1 MKRAVI
7 VGGGIAGLA
16 AAYYLRA
23 LSQRE
28 GVQLEVVLLEKE
40 RRAGGCILTERAE
53 GFVVEGGPDCLYAEK
68 PWGLELCREIGLG
81 DQLVE
86 ACHETRGTYILWDG
100 QLHPLPEGF
109 FLLVP
114 TALSPFLRSRLL
126 SWRAKLRVAL
136 EPLVPRRKGQGDE
149 SLASFVLR
157 RLGREVLEKVA
168 EPLIAGIHAAEPE
181 TMSLRA
187 TFPRFAD
194 LESRYGS
201 LLLGLWKVRR
211 KASPANRPYK
221 VPFVS
226 LRGGMGEMVEGILE
240 HLPPESMRLGE
251 EVLAVEREGGRYRV
265 RGRGGTWEADYL
277 ILATPSHVSS
287 RLLQGLDQWLSET
300 LLMIPYSSTATVSLA
315 YEAQEV
321 LPLLRG
327 HGFVVPRREGRRLMA
342 VTFSSR
348 KFPSRAPEGKV
359 LIRAFIGGAKDEGAV
374 LLDDEELLRLVM
386 TELREILGIRSRPL
400 HHWIF
405 RFPASMAQYRVG
417 HEGRVR
423 ALEERIK
430 EHPGLFLTGGA
441 FHGIGISDCCRQGK
455 ELAERVLGLEKGP

>member
-1 MKRAVI
+1 MKRVVI

-16 AAYYLRA
+16 AAYYLRS

-28 GVQLEVVLLEKE
+28 GIRLEVVILERE
-40 RRAGGCILTERAE
+40 RRAGGCIVTERTE

-68 PWGLELCREIGLG
+68 PWGLGLCREIGLG

-86 ACHETRGTYILWDG
+86 ARFETRGTYILWNG
-100 QLHPLPEGF
+100 ELHPLPEGL

-114 TALSPFLRSRLL
+114 TAFLPFLRSRLL

-136 EPLVPRRKGQGDE
+136 EPLIPRRRGQGDE
-149 SLASFVLR
+149 SFASFVLR
-157 RLGREVLEKVA
+157 RLGREMLEKVA
-168 EPLIAGIHAAEPE
+168 EPLVAGIHAAEPE
-181 TMSLRA
+181 TLSLRA

-201 LLLGLWKVRR
+201 LLLGIWRAKMKTPPPNKSYRT
-211 KASPANRPYK
+211 
-221 VPFVS
+221 PFVS
-226 LRGGMGEMVEGILE
+226 LRGGMGEMVEGLIR
-240 HLPPESMRLGE
+240 HLPPDSVRLEE
-251 EVLAVEREGGRYRV
+251 EVLAVERKGEKYQV
-265 RGRGGTWEADYL
+265 RGRGGRWEADYV

-287 RLLQGLDQWLSET
+287 KLLQGLDERLSET
-300 LLMIPYSSTATVSLA
+300 LLMIPYCSTATVSLA
-315 YEAQEV
+315 YEAREV

-359 LIRAFIGGAKDEGAV
+359 LLRAFLGGAKDEGAV
-374 LLDDEELLRLVM
+374 LLDDEGLLRLVM
-386 TELREILGIRSRPL
+386 AELREILGIRSRPL
-400 HHWIF
+400 RHWVF

-417 HEGRVR
+417 HEGKVR
-423 ALEERIK
+423 ALEERLR

-441 FHGIGISDCCRQGK
+441 FYGIGISDCCRRGK
-455 ELAERVLGLEKGP
+455 ELAERVMDLEKGP

>member
-23 LSQRE
+23 LSQRK

-40 RRAGGCILTERAE
+40 QRAGGCILTERAE

-86 ACHETRGTYILWDG
+86 ARPETRGTYILWDG

-136 EPLVPRRKGQGDE
+136 EPLVPRRRGQGDE

-168 EPLIAGIHAAEPE
+168 EPLVAGIHAAEPE

-240 HLPPESMRLGE
+240 HLPPESVRLGE
-251 EVLAVEREGGRYRV
+251 EVL
-265 RGRGGTWEADYL
+265 
-277 ILATPSHVSS
+277 
-287 RLLQGLDQWLSET
+287 
-300 LLMIPYSSTATVSLA
+300 
-315 YEAQEV
+315 
-321 LPLLRG
+321 
-327 HGFVVPRREGRRLMA
+327 
-342 VTFSSR
+342 
-348 KFPSRAPEGKV
+348 
-359 LIRAFIGGAKDEGAV
+359 
-374 LLDDEELLRLVM
+374 
-386 TELREILGIRSRPL
+386 
-400 HHWIF
+400 
-405 RFPASMAQYRVG
+405 
-417 HEGRVR
+417 
-423 ALEERIK
+423 
-430 EHPGLFLTGGA
+430 
-441 FHGIGISDCCRQGK
+441 
-455 ELAERVLGLEKGP
+455 